1 MPPCSRF
8 VDSARR
14 ACHAASA
21 HPASTMNTL
30 LPLQPRFF
38 AALGFKLLVCAL
50 ALAFRVDAAQA
61 APVVAGGTPAG
72 PGAKKILI
80 VTGLDYPG
88 HKWQLT
94 TPVLR
99 DAVGK
104 DQRMQV
110 TVTEDARVLASPE
123 LKEYDVILLNYMN
136 WENPGPGKE
145 AQEGLRKAVEAGT
158 GLVMVHF
165 SCGAFQDWPEFVK
178 VAGRVWDP
186 KLRPHD
192 PLGSFKVEI
201 RDKTHPV
208 TAGMEDF
215 ETVDELYT
223 CLTGDAAIKVLASA
237 RSMVDHK
244 DYPMAFAFEYGKG
257 KVFQSVLGHDVKALE
272 PEAVRK
278 LFRRACAWAAG
289 LEPNE

>member
-1 MPPCSRF
+1 MTNSRNISNF
-8 VDSARR
+8 NSSIAK
-14 ACHAASA
+14 CWLM
-21 HPASTMNTL
+21 T
-30 LPLQPRFF
+30 F
-38 AALGFKLLVCAL
+38 AAAAL
-50 ALAFRVDAAQA
+50 WA
-61 APVVAGGTPAG
+61 APVLIGGEPVATG
-72 PGAKKILI
+72 PKKVLI

-99 DAVGK
+99 DAVAK
-104 DQRMQV
+104 DSRMLV
-110 TVTEDARVLASPE
+110 TVTEDPAFLASAE
-123 LKEYDVILLNYMN
+123 LKNYAVIMLNYMN
-136 WENPGPGKE
+136 WENPGPGKD
-145 AQEGLRKAVEAGT
+145 AQEGLRKAVEGGT

-165 SCGAFQDWPEFVK
+165 SCGAFQGWPEFVK

-192 PLGSFKVEI
+192 PLGTFKVEI
-201 RDKTHPV
+201 KDKAHPI

-215 ETVDELYT
+215 TTVDELYT
-223 CLTGDAAIKVLASA
+223 CLTGDATIKVLATA
-237 RSMVDHK
+237 RSVVDQK
-244 DYPMAFAFEYGKG
+244 NYPMAFTFEYGKG

-289 LEPNE
+289 LEPGE